1 MSCFC
6 SLFDCKRRPEPV
18 IFSARFIT
26 LCMMFFLSTAEHPGC
41 NTVTFCSFMRTNFRS
56 GDMLSVN
63 TVIFTEGSYMQHAWV
78 QLNEGDVLKTFRSRT
93 STLHPRDSERVLFIL
108 LYSCLWAHSPCLLV
122 PRSRKLIQES
132 EQHLKDVEKILQN
145 DKRYLVLECVPEER
159 RKLIMFYIE
168 DLDRRGPPPPPT
180 ASEPTRRSTK
190 WPI

>member
-1 MSCFC
+1 M
-6 SLFDCKRRPEPV
+6 DIV
-18 IFSARFIT
+18 HSAAT
-26 LCMMFFLSTAEHPGC
+26 LPLSHP
-41 NTVTFCSFMRTNFRS
+41 
-56 GDMLSVN
+56 
-63 TVIFTEGSYMQHAWV
+63 
-78 QLNEGDVLKTFRSRT
+78 
-93 STLHPRDSERVLFIL
+93 P
-108 LYSCLWAHSPCLLV
+108 SPP

-190 WPI
+190 

>member
-1 MSCFC
+1 MWTAERILFIVLPSCFWV
-6 SLFDCKRRPEPV
+6 P
-18 IFSARFIT
+18 
-26 LCMMFFLSTAEHPGC
+26 LSH
-41 NTVTFCSFMRTNFRS
+41 
-56 GDMLSVN
+56 
-63 TVIFTEGSYMQHAWV
+63 
-78 QLNEGDVLKTFRSRT
+78 
-93 STLHPRDSERVLFIL
+93 IL
-108 LYSCLWAHSPCLLV
+108 PS

-190 WPI
+190 WPNTSSSRPVPFSSLPSENDYNFKHDHHRCFQSLCLIKPAKIDVRLSYAEIYARSLRSM

>member
-1 MSCFC
+1 M
-6 SLFDCKRRPEPV
+6 KRRCTEYTFLPSFFPG
-18 IFSARFIT
+18 IFWFSHV
-26 LCMMFFLSTAEHPGC
+26 LLS
-41 NTVTFCSFMRTNFRS
+41 
-56 GDMLSVN
+56 
-63 TVIFTEGSYMQHAWV
+63 
-78 QLNEGDVLKTFRSRT
+78 
-93 STLHPRDSERVLFIL
+93 
-108 LYSCLWAHSPCLLV
+108 

-190 WPI
+190 WPITSSTRPVPYSSSPSLWPEHDLPQRPLIPALQAHRWPRSVITGGAVA

>member
-1 MSCFC
+1 M
-6 SLFDCKRRPEPV
+6 KRRCTESILSYHPFSGHLL
-18 IFSARFIT
+18 IF
-26 LCMMFFLSTAEHPGC
+26 
-41 NTVTFCSFMRTNFRS
+41 
-56 GDMLSVN
+56 
-63 TVIFTEGSYMQHAWV
+63 
-78 QLNEGDVLKTFRSRT
+78 
-93 STLHPRDSERVLFIL
+93 PRLPL
-108 LYSCLWAHSPCLLV
+108 

-190 WPI
+190 

>member
-1 MSCFC
+1 MSCTEDSFQC
-6 SLFDCKRRPEPV
+6 YH
-18 IFSARFIT
+18 
-26 LCMMFFLSTAEHPGC
+26 STFKFHLLISHPP
-41 NTVTFCSFMRTNFRS
+41 
-56 GDMLSVN
+56 L
-63 TVIFTEGSYMQHAWV
+63 
-78 QLNEGDVLKTFRSRT
+78 
-93 STLHPRDSERVLFIL
+93 P
-108 LYSCLWAHSPCLLV
+108 

-190 WPI
+190 